1 MAGCPEGMIPSPK
14 GGCINSHKSKT
25 SMHEGG
31 HFHTIPNVIANHR
44 HPYEMNE
51 TLRHSG
57 PPLRFEGQG
66 NYSPITRYQ
75 TDSQGISPYSSN
87 RGQMR
92 RKGGRTKPKKYP
104 HGGMHGS
111 CPPGQHMMPNG
122 QCMQGAYHGAP
133 MTENA
138 VGQIEGKVYKKNRGG
153 RAKPR
158 RKFNSGGHMHNIT
171 MQQNLDGVSTSHNH
185 RLEVPSQEGESYNQT
200 YSALFHRHKEY
211 DGAYDDGTPTEMTGR
226 PIFNTYGN
234 PSPHT
239 HSGTLDDFPGHTWNT
254 NSQTLSGQTTGEVG
268 SVPGAG
274 HVHRAGPNL
283 SVRRKRGGRAKPRKF
298 AEGATATAVPK
309 VQPTSCTSLQELIN
323 QAYCCDNSTSIT
335 GQGPNPMTNCCTQFS
350 SYYANYFGTSIN
362 WSNTMMPDVFNEMGM
377 DAVMSGE
384 CPNLDINGQGECSYC
399 TNPAVRSVIQDGQVS
414 RGLSRRVRPRT
425 SRLGVLNRE
434 NAMEARLPIERRQRR
449 PMSAMKRGGQV
460 RQKPLR
466 GRGIKR
472 RK

>member
-1 MAGCPEGMIPSPK
+1 MGSCPEGMIPSSH
-14 GGCINSHKSKT
+14 GGCINSPPQYKRGGQTSNNQARKRRAPRKT
-25 SMHEGG
+25 TSAVNYKVGKRGG
-31 HFHTIPNVIANHR
+31 TNKRPQRRVGGKPIP
-44 HPYEMNE
+44 
-51 TLRHSG
+51 
-57 PPLRFEGQG
+57 
-66 NYSPITRYQ
+66 
-75 TDSQGISPYSSN
+75 
-87 RGQMR
+87 
-92 RKGGRTKPKKYP
+92 KYP
-104 HGGMHGS
+104 HGGTHTPSAPTYPPMGGS
-111 CPPGQHMMPNG
+111 TNGCPPGQHMMPDG
-122 QCMQGAYHGAP
+122 TCMMGEYHGAP

-138 VGQIEGKVYKKNRGG
+138 VGQIEGKVYKKNQGG
-153 RAKPR
+153 K
-158 RKFNSGGHMHNIT
+158 
-171 MQQNLDGVSTSHNH
+171 
-185 RLEVPSQEGESYNQT
+185 
-200 YSALFHRHKEY
+200 
-211 DGAYDDGTPTEMTGR
+211 
-226 PIFNTYGN
+226 
-234 PSPHT
+234 
-239 HSGTLDDFPGHTWNT
+239 
-254 NSQTLSGQTTGEVG
+254 
-268 SVPGAG
+268 
-274 HVHRAGPNL
+274 
-283 SVRRKRGGRAKPRKF
+283 AKPRKF

-414 RGLSRRVRPRT
+414 RGLSQRVRPRT